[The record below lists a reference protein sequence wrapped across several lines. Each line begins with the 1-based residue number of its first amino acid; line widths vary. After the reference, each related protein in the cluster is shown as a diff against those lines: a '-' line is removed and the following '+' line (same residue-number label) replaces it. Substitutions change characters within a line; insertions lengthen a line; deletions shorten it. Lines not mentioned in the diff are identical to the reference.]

1 MTEALPCRLLLDQ
14 GGHSLRGRLLGP
26 DGALLQEGRLGLDP
40 GADPDPAVLA
50 SALQGLIESLVAE
63 VAVDVPIEAA
73 LATERAS
80 VLAWDARTRQ
90 PLSPLL
96 RWNRHGSA
104 WLPELSPAET
114 GRLRACTGLRLSSHY
129 GAPKLAALYRS
140 HPDLQALA
148 TEGPLRLGP
157 LAGWLVAALT
167 GADGVDETTAARTLL
182 LDVRRGEWASWLVT
196 AFGLPRSALP
206 EVRAPGAGFGT
217 LVAGGR
223 RVPLRLLIGD
233 QSAAVHAAGR
243 PDPGTAVL
251 NLGSGAFLLR
261 PLADFTTAPGLLT
274 TGLGPVDGR
283 RCFALEATVNGAAN
297 ALDAVAAAGGVS
309 LAPELLAAAL
319 AEREDIPLF
328 LNCEGGLGAPW
339 WRADAR
345 SRWLGEAADL
355 PRRLRAVLESLVFLV
370 RVNVEAMVAAAGP
383 IARLCIGG
391 GLSAVPGLAQLLAD
405 GLGRPV
411 GIARDPELTLQGLAA
426 LTGGP
431 EAAQFDAR
439 LPRPDAALE
448 ARFRHWYQAMVEAF
462 GPPETALPEPA
473 P

>member
-1 MTEALPCRLLLDQ
+1 MAGTLPCRLLLDQ
-14 GGHSLRGRLLGP
+14 GGHSLRGRLLAP
-26 DGALLQEGRLGLDP
+26 DGALLRSEQVGLDP
-40 GADPDPAVLA
+40 AADPDPAVLA
-50 SALQGLIESLVAE
+50 SALQELIDALVAE
-63 VAVDVPIEAA
+63 AAADVPIEAA

-80 VLAWDARTRQ
+80 VLAWDAQTRQ

-96 RWNRHGSA
+96 RWNRHASA
-104 WLPELSPAET
+104 WLPGLTADEA
-114 GRLRACTGLRLSSHY
+114 GRLRASTGLRLSSHY

-140 HPDLQALA
+140 RPDLRALA
-148 TEGPLRLGP
+148 AAGRLRLGP

-167 GADGVDETTAARTLL
+167 GDDGVDETTAARTLL
-182 LDVRRGEWASWLVT
+182 LDVRRGEWAPSLVT

-217 LVAGGR
+217 LAAGGR

-233 QSAAVHAAGR
+233 QSAAVHAA
-243 PDPGTAVL
+243 GTAVL

-274 TGLGPVDGR
+274 TGLGEVDGR
-283 RCFALEATVNGAAN
+283 RRFALEATVNGAAN
-297 ALDAVAAAGGVS
+297 ALDTVAAASGVALGS
-309 LAPELLAAAL
+309 ELLAAAL
-319 AEREDIPLF
+319 AEREGVPLF

-370 RVNVEAMVAAAGP
+370 RVNVEAMVVAAGP

-391 GLSAVPGLAQLLAD
+391 GLSAVAGLAQLLAD
-405 GLGRPV
+405 GLGRTV
-411 GIARDPELTLQGLAA
+411 EIARDPELTLQGLAA

-431 EAAQFDAR
+431 EAAGFDAR
-439 LPRPDAALE
+439 RPRPDAVLE
-448 ARFRHWYQAMVEAF
+448 ARFQRWYRAMVEAF
-462 GPPETALPEPA
+462 GPPESALPDPTS
-473 P
+473 